1 MCDLGVSLSVQNLQQ
16 PSPLPFKQE
25 TTRVV
30 FVSPPVFAK
39 LQKGRPIE
47 FHGDEMFDAALQQS
61 SSLLQT
67 TKHSVTNVR
76 SGGQTADENKH
87 WHLPQPSST
96 SPLQ

>member
-1 MCDLGVSLSVQNLQQ
+1 MCDLGVSLGVQNLQQ
-16 PSPLPFKQE
+16 PSRLPLKQE

-30 FVSPPVFAK
+30 FVSPPAGAK
-39 LQKGRPIE
+39 LQKGRPVE
-47 FHGDEMFDAALQQS
+47 FLGDEMFDAVLQQS

-67 TKHSVTNVR
+67 TNHSITNVR
-76 SGGQTADENKH
+76 SGGQTADENKD